1 MTKQEGSGAIAG
13 DVPLNECIYQLKK
26 NVGSIKLGYL
36 LEYFREFIGCG
47 QIFHFVELLVM
58 VLETLDK
65 KLPEIERELQSCLA
79 LEERGM
85 QEESESKGS
94 LQHTRRTVHE
104 Q

>member
-1 MTKQEGSGAIAG
+1 
-13 DVPLNECIYQLKK
+13 
-26 NVGSIKLGYL
+26 
-36 LEYFREFIGCG
+36 
-47 QIFHFVELLVM
+47 M